1 MRLFE
6 NLKRELSLNLLYHR
20 SQKKN
25 QQQIRVAKFDHQE
38 AFGYVSV
45 ANRPRNDTPSE
56 SVSISSMRVFRT
68 DR

>member
-45 ANRPRNDTPSE
+45 ANRPRNDTTTR
-56 SVSISSMRVFRT
+56 RVRV
-68 DR
+68 